1 LKKEFYGW
9 YDLGGVEYAPIFA
22 IRQAWYKT
30 RFVRCDFPVAL
41 YDALI
46 ALMPKVSLTR
56 EHLNALLAYLNSSFS
71 QYYIETGGR
80 RSGGGII
87 ALEVNIA
94 RDMPILDIRRLSED
108 QVKALSESF
117 EKLENEAR
125 KIGGASEKEQIDRLK
140 PIIYEIDNVVAKI
153 LGLPD
158 VMVKSVQMQVDMLV
172 ERRIAGSKEERRGHV
187 KGEAE
192 LKVSPSKR
200 KKSKISQSEGSM
212 QLDIFNQ
219 DQE

>member
-1 LKKEFYGW
+1 MKKEFYGW

>member
-1 LKKEFYGW
+1 MKKEFYGW

-125 KIGGASEKEQIDRLK
+125 KIGGASEKEQIDKLK
-140 PIIYEIDNVVAKI
+140 PIIYEIDNVIAKI

>member
-1 LKKEFYGW
+1 MKKEFYGW

-87 ALEVNIA
+87 ALEVNI
-94 RDMPILDIRRLSED
+94 
-108 QVKALSESF
+108 
-117 EKLENEAR
+117 
-125 KIGGASEKEQIDRLK
+125 
-140 PIIYEIDNVVAKI
+140 
-153 LGLPD
+153 
-158 VMVKSVQMQVDMLV
+158 
-172 ERRIAGSKEERRGHV
+172 
-187 KGEAE
+187 
-192 LKVSPSKR
+192 
-200 KKSKISQSEGSM
+200 
-212 QLDIFNQ
+212 
-219 DQE
+219 